1 MDCLGADLLSALGC
15 VSGEMVAFVGAGGKT
30 TAAWEIFD
38 GLLEKGEQA
47 VFTTTTHV
55 FKPARGEVSL
65 ILDPDPVAAD
75 VAAVLGRGSQ
85 VVVAASMGERGDPL
99 QAARCPYR
107 AEPVKLVGLAPG
119 VVDRLSRELS
129 AVTWLVEAD
138 GARGRL
144 LKAPAAHEPATPS
157 EVDRVV
163 LVAAVDAIGRRL
175 DDDTVHRPEIA
186 ARLLG
191 VETGT
196 TISPTMMADLIAHPL
211 GGMKD
216 VPSDAESIVLLAEW
230 NDTEASS
237 CDSLVQRLL
246 ASPGIARIVLAD
258 LRRAEP
264 VRRMWTS

>member
-1 MDCLGADLLSALGC
+1 MDRVGVDLLSALGC
-15 VSGEMVAFVGAGGKT
+15 LPGEMVAFVGAGGKT
-30 TAAWEIFD
+30 TAAWEILS
-38 GLLEKGEQA
+38 GLLEEGKPA

-55 FKPARGEVSL
+55 FKPAGGEVSL
-65 ILDPDPVAAD
+65 ILDPDPLATDVVAA
-75 VAAVLGRGSQ
+75 LGRESR
-85 VVVAASMGERGDPL
+85 VVVAGSVGEKGDPF
-99 QAARCPYR
+99 QAAICPYP

-163 LVAAVDAIGRRL
+163 LVAAVDAIGRPL
-175 DDDTVHRPEIA
+175 DNATVHRPEIA

-196 TISPTMMADLIAHPL
+196 TISPRLMADLMAHPL
-211 GGMKD
+211 GGMKG
-216 VPSDAESIVLLAEW
+216 VPSHAESVVLLAEW

-246 ASPGIARIVLAD
+246 ASPAIARIVLAD
-258 LRRAEP
+258 LRRGEP
-264 VRRMWTS
+264 VRGMWTR